1 MIGSV
6 MASALSVIMLS
17 EHLYTFLPASKGTSI
32 ARSVHMVCAY
42 LNYILMSVHLGLHW
56 NMMLSV
62 MRKNNDQKSIAG
74 RWGMRAAAVVI
85 AAYGAYALF
94 RRQIA
99 EYLFLRT
106 RFLFLDPS
114 EPIIFFFL
122 DYMAVMSLFVCIA
135 HCLAELLKKAK
146 KRNRSEQ

>member
-1 MIGSV
+1 
-6 MASALSVIMLS
+6 
-17 EHLYTFLPASKGTSI
+17 
-32 ARSVHMVCAY
+32 
-42 LNYILMSVHLGLHW
+42 
-56 NMMLSV
+56 
-62 MRKNNDQKSIAG
+62 
-74 RWGMRAAAVVI
+74 MRAAAVVI